1 MSISQSGSKQK
12 NSQKAKRFSIQSDI
26 IASESTSADPNPQ
39 RNTSKLHQEDSIS
52 KRRNPTILE
61 TQPGPTIKNG
71 MIKTAQ

>member
-1 MSISQSGSKQK
+1 M
-12 NSQKAKRFSIQSDI
+12 QSDI
-26 IASESTSADPNPQ
+26 IAPESTSAYPNPQ